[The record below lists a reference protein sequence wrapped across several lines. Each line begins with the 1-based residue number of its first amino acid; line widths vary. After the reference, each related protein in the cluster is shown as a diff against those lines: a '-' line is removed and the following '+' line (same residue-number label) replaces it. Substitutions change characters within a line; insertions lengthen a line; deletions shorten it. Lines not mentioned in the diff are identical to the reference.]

1 MPLKDALTELAYMP
15 VTRLSGIGD
24 KQAEKLA
31 KLNIY
36 SVEDLLLHLPFRYED
51 RTRVTPINQ
60 LRPGM
65 LAVVEGTIEQN
76 RIIPARRRMMVCL
89 LSDGQAF
96 LNLRFFNFYQNQQRQ
111 LATGQRVRCFGEVRA
126 GNQGLEIIHPE
137 YQLLNADTK
146 QQSVDSLTPV
156 YPTTEGI
163 GQGLLRRWTEKAL
176 LQLARKPIAELLSPE
191 QIAQLGVASL
201 NLNETFQFLHRPPAD
216 SAIDKLNDG
225 DHPAQQRLIVEEL
238 LAHQVSLLQLR
249 KQTRKLD
256 GFAIDCQARYVED
269 LLQQLPFSPTAA
281 QYRVYEEMC
290 FDMAKPSPMMR
301 LIQGDVGSGKTLVA
315 VMAALQ
321 VLNNKQQVA
330 LMAPTELL
338 AEQHFLTF
346 RKYLKPLGI
355 KTVCLTS
362 KLKVAERRE
371 ILNSIQSDPAL
382 MIIGTHALFQEKV
395 EFNKLAFVIVDEQ
408 HRFGVDQ
415 RLTLKEKGVTDGKH
429 PHQAVMTA
437 TPIPRTLAMSVY
449 ADLETSIIDELP
461 PGRTPIET
469 LAMSSDKRPG
479 IINRL
484 KDACANENKQVYWV
498 CPLIEESENLTF
510 QAAEQTY
517 ELLQKELPQLQ
528 IGLVHGRL
536 KANLK
541 SELMSA
547 FKDGKIDILVATTV
561 IEVGVDVPN
570 ASLMVIENAERF
582 GLAQLHQLR
591 GRVGRGAKASHCV
604 LLYDSPLSKM
614 AEQRIAVMRESNDGF
629 VIAEKDLELRGP
641 GEVLGT
647 RQTGVASFR
656 IADIYR
662 DQHHLSTVNHLAR
675 QVVDHNPELASQL
688 ISRWL
693 GTREQYAKV

>member
-1 MPLKDALTELAYMP
+1 MP

-24 KQAEKLA
+24 KQAEKLT
-31 KLNIY
+31 KLSIY

-51 RTRVTPINQ
+51 RTRVIPISQ

-96 LNLRFFNFYQNQQRQ
+96 LNLRFFNFFQNQQRQ
-111 LATGQRVRCFGEVRA
+111 LSIGQKVRCFGEVRA

-137 YQLLNADTK
+137 YQLLNSTNQHQQVDT
-146 QQSVDSLTPV
+146 LTPV

-163 GQGLLRRWTEKAL
+163 GQGLLRRWIDKAL
-176 LQLARKPIAELLSPE
+176 LQLSRYPIIELLTPE

-201 NLNETFQFLHRPPAD
+201 NLNETFEFLHRPPAD

-225 DHPAQQRLIVEEL
+225 SHPAQQRLIVEEL

-249 KQTRKLD
+249 KQTRQLD
-256 GFAIDCQARYVED
+256 GFAINCDDHHLDQ
-269 LLQQLPFSPTAA
+269 LLSHLPFSPTTA
-281 QYRVYEEMC
+281 QQRVYADIC
-290 FDMAKPSPMMR
+290 QDLAQPTPMMR

-315 VMAALQ
+315 IMAALQ
-321 VLNNKQQVA
+321 VLNNQRQVA

-338 AEQHFLTF
+338 SEQHHLTF
-346 RKYLKPLGI
+346 SNYLKPLGFE
-355 KTVCLTS
+355 TVCLTS
-362 KLKVAERRE
+362 KLKVSERRE
-371 ILNSIQSDPAL
+371 ILAAIESNPSL
-382 MIIGTHALFQEKV
+382 MIIGTHALFQEQV
-395 EFNKLAFVIVDEQ
+395 AFGNLALIIVDEQ

-415 RLTLKEKGVTDGKH
+415 RLTLKEKGVVDDKH

-498 CPLIEESENLTF
+498 CPLIEESDNLTF

-517 ELLQKELPQLQ
+517 ELLQKELPQLT

-536 KANLK
+536 KPKVK
-541 SELMSA
+541 SELMNA
-547 FKDGKIDILVATTV
+547 FKQGDIDILVATTV

-591 GRVGRGAKASHCV
+591 GRVGRGAKASHCI

-675 QVVDHNPELASQL
+675 QLVESNPELVTQL
-688 ISRWL
+688 TSRWL